1 MLRILGSDRLS
12 PEGAES
18 LLDSCATVFDA
29 VKDTVKTPFF
39 LSSNVTELARPIA
52 IGGGQEMIESGNH
65 REAVFWI
72 VLIHT
77 LCQTALE
84 NDAPAEV
91 QEELTPHYRRLLAAL
106 GITSAG
112 DLEARINAVKEIVP
126 RVWEVSQ
133 NILER
138 NPRVVA

>member
-1 MLRILGSDRLS
+1 
-12 PEGAES
+12 
-18 LLDSCATVFDA
+18 
-29 VKDTVKTPFF
+29 
-39 LSSNVTELARPIA
+39 
-52 IGGGQEMIESGNH
+52 MIESGNH